1 MAVARPQT
9 VAEKIFSAHAGRPV
23 YAGESVV
30 ARVDVVMATDGSG
43 PLALDFFRK
52 MGGTRTFDGTKV
64 LMVLDH
70 YVPCP
75 NDKVAALQ
83 DQMRE
88 FARAGNAALFELGE
102 GICHQLLPE
111 RGYVQPG
118 SLVVGGDSHSTTY
131 GAFNALGIGVGSS
144 DLAAAALTGAL
155 WFRIPE
161 SLRVDLTGTLPS
173 RVTAKDLC
181 LDLLHRIGAGGAIYQ
196 SVEFGG
202 PGLAGLGVP
211 DRMTLCNMMA
221 ETGAKCAVV
230 PGDQIIKDHFAAQL
244 SRMGLVVADEGA
256 AYVGEVAVSLDRL
269 EPLIAQPHAV
279 DRVASARDLRG
290 VPIHMGVLGTCT
302 NGRVEDLELALAVM
316 GESRV
321 APGVELLVV
330 PASRAVYLEAASRGL
345 LVRFVEKGGT
355 VLPPGCGPCCG
366 SSAGIPSAGENVLS
380 TANRNFL
387 GRMGNT
393 RARIYLGS
401 PATVA
406 AAVVAGRITDPREV

>member
-1 MAVARPQT
+1 MAMARPQT
-9 VAEKIFSAHAGRPV
+9 VAEKIFSAHTNRPV
-23 YAGESVV
+23 SSGESIV

-43 PLALDFFRK
+43 PLALDFFRR

-75 NDKVAALQ
+75 NDQVAALQ
-83 DQMRE
+83 DQMRD
-88 FARAGNAALFELGE
+88 FARAGNAVLFELGE
-102 GICHQLLPE
+102 GVCHQLLPE

-155 WFRIPE
+155 WFRVPE
-161 SLRVDLTGTLPS
+161 SVRVDLTGGLPS
-173 RVTAKDLC
+173 RVTAKDLS
-181 LDLLHRIGAGGAIYQ
+181 LELLRRIGAGGAIYQ

-202 PGLAGLGVP
+202 PGLHGLGLP

-230 PGDQIIKDHFAAQL
+230 PGDQATKAHFAGQG
-244 SRMGLVVADEGA
+244 SECEMVVADEGA
-256 AYVGEVAVSLDRL
+256 AFVGEIGVSLDHL
-269 EPLIAQPHAV
+269 EPLIAQPHEV
-279 DRVASARDLRG
+279 DRVAPVRDLRG
-290 VPIHMGVLGTCT
+290 TPIHMGVLGTCT

-316 GESRV
+316 GGSRV

-330 PASRAVYLEAASRGL
+330 PASRAVYLEAAKRGL
-345 LVRFVEKGGT
+345 LARFVEQGGT

-406 AAVVAGRITDPREV
+406 AAMVAGQITDPREV

>member
-1 MAVARPQT
+1 MMRPQSI
-9 VAEKIFSAHAGRPV
+9 AEKIFSAHANRPA
-23 YAGESVV
+23 YAGDSIV

-43 PLALDFFRK
+43 PLALEFFRQ

-83 DQMRE
+83 DKMRD
-88 FARAGNAALFELGE
+88 FAREGNAVLFEMGE
-102 GICHQLLPE
+102 GICHQILPE
-111 RGYVQPG
+111 RGYIQPG
-118 SLVVGGDSHSTTY
+118 SLVLGGDSHSTTY

-155 WFRIPE
+155 WFRVPE
-161 SLRVDLTGTLPS
+161 SLRVNLTGGLPS
-173 RVTAKDLC
+173 RVTAKDLS
-181 LDLLHRIGAGGAIYQ
+181 LELLRRIGAGGAIYQ
-196 SVEFGG
+196 SVEFTG
-202 PGLAGLGVP
+202 PGLLGLGLP

-221 ETGAKCAVV
+221 ETGVKCAVV
-230 PGDQIIKDHFAAQL
+230 AGDQVIRDHFRGQDGREPVVPDGDAVYVAQI
-244 SRMGLVVADEGA
+244 
-256 AYVGEVAVSLDRL
+256 AVSLDGL
-269 EPLIAQPHAV
+269 EPLVAQPHEV
-279 DRVASARDLRG
+279 DRVAPVRELRG

-302 NGRVEDLELALAVM
+302 NGRIQDLELALSVM
-316 GESRV
+316 GEARV

-330 PASRAVYLEAASRGL
+330 PASREVYLEAAKRGL
-345 LVRFVEKGGT
+345 LARFVEKGAT
-355 VLPPGCGPCCG
+355 ILPPGCGPCCG

-393 RARIYLGS
+393 RSQIYLGS

-406 AAVVAGRITDPREV
+406 AAVVTGHIADPREV

>member
-1 MAVARPQT
+1 MARPQT
-9 VAEKIFSAHAGRPV
+9 IAEKIFSAHANRPA
-23 YAGESVV
+23 YAGESIV

-43 PLALDFFRK
+43 PLALEFFRR
-52 MGGTRTFDGTKV
+52 MGGTRTFDGRKV

-83 DQMRE
+83 DRMRD
-88 FARAGNAALFELGE
+88 FARAGNAVLFEPGD

-111 RGYVQPG
+111 QGYIQPG

-144 DLAAAALTGAL
+144 DLAATALTGAL
-155 WFRIPE
+155 WFRVPE
-161 SLRVDLTGTLPS
+161 SLRVDLVGRLPS
-173 RVTAKDLC
+173 RVTAKDLS
-181 LDLLHRIGAGGAIYQ
+181 LELLRRIGAGGAIYQ

-202 PGLAGLGVP
+202 PDLLGLGFP
-211 DRMTLCNMMA
+211 ERMTLCNMMA

-230 PGDQIIKDHFAAQL
+230 AGDQAVRDHFAPHTL
-244 SRMGLVVADEGA
+244 KFGLVEADDGA
-256 AYVGEVAVSLDRL
+256 AYLEKIAVALDQL
-269 EPLIAQPHAV
+269 EPLVARPHAA
-279 DRVASARDLRG
+279 DRVAPVGELRG
-290 VPIHMGVLGTCT
+290 VPIHMGMIGTCT
-302 NGRVEDLELALAVM
+302 NGRLEDLELALDVM
-316 GESRV
+316 GESHV

-330 PASRAVYLEAASRGL
+330 PASRQVYLDAAKRGL
-345 LVRFVEKGGT
+345 LARFVEKGAT
-355 VLPPGCGPCCG
+355 ILPPGCGPCCG

-393 RARIYLGS
+393 RAQIYLGS

-406 AAVVAGRITDPREV
+406 AAVVTGRITDPREV

>member
-1 MAVARPQT
+1 MARPQT
-9 VAEKIFSAHAGRPV
+9 IAEKIFSAHANRSA

-43 PLALDFFRK
+43 PLALEFFRR
-52 MGGTRTFDGTKV
+52 MGGTRSFDGTKV

-83 DQMRE
+83 DQMRA
-88 FARAGNAALFELGE
+88 FARAGNAVLFELGE
-102 GICHQLLPE
+102 GICHQILPE
-111 RGYVQPG
+111 RGYVRPG

-155 WFRIPE
+155 WFRVPE
-161 SLRVDLTGTLPS
+161 SLRVSLSGNLPS
-173 RVTAKDLC
+173 RVTAKDLS
-181 LDLLHRIGAGGAIYQ
+181 LELLRRIGAGGAIYQ

-202 PGLAGLGVP
+202 TGLLGLGLP
-211 DRMTLCNMMA
+211 DRMTLCNMLA

-230 PGDQIIKDHFAAQL
+230 PGDQATRDHFRGDI
-244 SRMGLVVADEGA
+244 SGSGMELVVADEGA
-256 AYVGEVAVSLDRL
+256 VYVGEIAVSLDRL
-269 EPLIAQPHAV
+269 EPLVAQPHEV
-279 DRVASARDLRG
+279 DRVCSVRDLLG
-290 VPIHMGVLGTCT
+290 VSIHMGLLGTCT
-302 NGRVEDLELALAVM
+302 NGRVEDLEMALAVM
-316 GESRV
+316 GEARV
-321 APGVELLVV
+321 ASGVELLVV
-330 PASRAVYLEAASRGL
+330 PASRAVYLEAARRGL
-345 LVRFVEKGGT
+345 LERFVEKGGT

-366 SSAGIPSAGENVLS
+366 SSAGIPSDGENVLS

-406 AAVVAGRITDPREV
+406 AAVVTGKITDPREI

>member
-1 MAVARPQT
+1 MTPARPQT
-9 VAEKIFSAHAGRPV
+9 IAEKIFSAHANRPA

-43 PLALDFFRK
+43 PLALDFFRR
-52 MGGTRTFDGTKV
+52 MGGTRSFDGTKV

-83 DQMRE
+83 DQMRD
-88 FARAGNAALFELGE
+88 FARAGNAVLFELGE
-102 GICHQLLPE
+102 GICHQILPE
-111 RGYVQPG
+111 RGYVRPG
-118 SLVVGGDSHSTTY
+118 SLLVGGDSHSTTY

-144 DLAAAALTGAL
+144 DLAAAILTGAL
-155 WFRIPE
+155 WFRVPA
-161 SLRVDLTGTLPS
+161 SLRVTLRGALPS
-173 RVTAKDLC
+173 RVTAKDLS
-181 LDLLHRIGAGGAIYQ
+181 LETLRRIGAGGAIYQ

-202 PGLAGLGVP
+202 TGLHGLGLP
-211 DRMTLCNMMA
+211 DRMTLCNVLA

-230 PGDQIIKDHFAAQL
+230 PGDQATRDHFRGEL
-244 SRMGLVVADEGA
+244 SGSEVVVADEGA
-256 AYVGEVAVSLDRL
+256 AYVGEVAVSLDAL
-269 EPLIAQPHAV
+269 EPLIAQPHEV
-279 DRVASARDLRG
+279 DRVTSVRDLLD

-316 GESRV
+316 GKARV

-330 PASRAVYLEAASRGL
+330 PASRAVYLEAARRGML
-345 LVRFVEKGGT
+345 ARFVEKGGT

-366 SSAGIPSAGENVLS
+366 SSAGIPSDGENVLS

-406 AAVVAGRITDPREV
+406 AAVVAGRITDPRET

>member
-1 MAVARPQT
+1 MAPPQT
-9 VAEKIFSAHAGRPV
+9 IAEKIFSAHATRPA
-23 YAGESVV
+23 YAGESIV

-43 PLALDFFRK
+43 PLALEYFRR
-52 MGGTRTFDGTKV
+52 MDGVRSFDSTKV

-83 DQMRE
+83 DQMRD
-88 FARAGNAALFELGE
+88 FARAGNAVLFESGE

-111 RGYVQPG
+111 RGYIQPG

-144 DLAAAALTGAL
+144 DLAAAALTGEL
-155 WFRIPE
+155 WFRVPE
-161 SLRVDLTGTLPS
+161 SLRVTLVGRLAS
-173 RVTAKDLC
+173 RVTAKDLS
-181 LDLLHRIGAGGAIYQ
+181 LELLRRIGAGGAIYQ
-196 SVEFGG
+196 TVEFGG
-202 PGLAGLGVP
+202 PDLLGLGLP
-211 DRMTLCNMMA
+211 ERMTLCNMMA

-230 PGDQIIKDHFAAQL
+230 AGDRAIRDHFAPHTL
-244 SRMGLVVADEGA
+244 KFGLVEADDGA
-256 AYVGEVAVSLDRL
+256 AYVGKMAVALDQI
-269 EPLIAQPHAV
+269 EPLIAQPHEV
-279 DRVASARDLRG
+279 DRVAPASELRD
-290 VPIHMGVLGTCT
+290 VPIHMGMIGTCT
-302 NGRVEDLELALAVM
+302 NGRLEDLEAALAVM
-316 GESRV
+316 GQARV

-330 PASRAVYLEAASRGL
+330 PASRQVYLDAAKRGL
-345 LVRFVEKGGT
+345 LTQLVEKGAV

-366 SSAGIPSAGENVLS
+366 SSPGIPSAGENVLS

-406 AAVVAGRITDPREV
+406 ASAVTGRITDPREV

>member
-1 MAVARPQT
+1 MTRPQT
-9 VAEKIFSAHAGRPV
+9 IAEKIFSAHADRPT
-23 YAGESVV
+23 YAGETIV

-43 PLALDFFRK
+43 PLALEFFRR

-88 FARAGNAALFELGE
+88 FARAGNAVLFELGE
-102 GICHQLLPE
+102 GVCHQLLPE
-111 RGYVQPG
+111 RGYVLPG

-131 GAFNALGIGVGSS
+131 GAFGALGIGVGSS
-144 DLAAAALTGAL
+144 DLAAAALMGAL
-155 WFRIPE
+155 WFRVPE
-161 SLRVDLTGTLPS
+161 SVHVNITGSLPA
-173 RVTAKDLC
+173 RVTAKDLS
-181 LDLLHRIGAGGAIYQ
+181 LELLRRIGGGGAIYQ

-202 PGLAGLGVP
+202 PGLSGLGLP

-221 ETGAKCAVV
+221 ETGAKCAVI
-230 PGDQIIKDHFAAQL
+230 PGDQVIRDHFAEQVP
-244 SRMGLVVADEGA
+244 GVNLVDADDGC
-256 AYVGEVAVSLDRL
+256 AYAGKITVSLDRL
-269 EPLIAQPHAV
+269 EPLIAQPHEV
-279 DRVASARDLRG
+279 DRVASVCDLRG
-290 VPIHMGVLGTCT
+290 VPIHMGILGTCT
-302 NGRVEDLELALAVM
+302 NGRIEDLELALSVL
-316 GESRV
+316 GEARV
-321 APGVELLVV
+321 AAGVELLVV
-330 PASRAVYLEAASRGL
+330 PASREVYLEAARRDL
-345 LVRFVEKGGT
+345 LARLVEKGAV

-393 RARIYLGS
+393 RTQIYLGS

-406 AAVVAGRITDPREV
+406 AAMVAGRITDPREV

>member
-1 MAVARPQT
+1 MARPQT
-9 VAEKIFSAHAGRPV
+9 IAEKIFSAHANRPV
-23 YAGESVV
+23 FAGESVV

-43 PLALDFFRK
+43 PLALEFFRR
-52 MGGTRTFDGTKV
+52 MGGTRSFDGKKV

-83 DQMRE
+83 DQMRD
-88 FARAGNAALFELGE
+88 FARAGNAVLFELGE

-111 RGYVQPG
+111 RGYIRPG

-161 SLRVDLTGTLPS
+161 SLRVNFHGNLPF
-173 RVTAKDLC
+173 RVTAKDLS
-181 LDLLHRIGAGGAIYQ
+181 LELLRRIGAGGAIYQ
-196 SVEFGG
+196 SVELGG
-202 PGLAGLGVP
+202 TGLPGLGLP
-211 DRMTLCNMMA
+211 DRMTLCNMLA
-221 ETGAKCAVV
+221 ETGAKCALA
-230 PGDQIIKDHFAAQL
+230 PGDQAIRDHFKGE
-244 SRMGLVVADEGA
+244 SSEIELVIPDEGA

-269 EPLIAQPHAV
+269 EPLIAQPHEV
-279 DRVASARDLRG
+279 DRVASVREMLG
-290 VPIHMGVLGTCT
+290 VPIHMGLLGTCI
-302 NGRVEDLELALAVM
+302 NGRVEDLELALAAM
-316 GESRV
+316 GEARV
-321 APGVELLVV
+321 AHGVELLVV
-330 PASRAVYLEAASRGL
+330 PASRAVYLEATRRGL
-345 LVRFVEKGGT
+345 LARFVEKGAT

-366 SSAGIPSAGENVLS
+366 SSAGIPSDGENVLS

-406 AAVVAGRITDPREV
+406 AAVVTGKITDPREI

>member
-1 MAVARPQT
+1 MVRPQT
-9 VAEKIFSAHAGRPV
+9 IAEKIFSAHASRPV
-23 YAGESVV
+23 FAGESIV

-43 PLALDFFRK
+43 PLALEFFRR
-52 MGGTRTFDGTKV
+52 MGGTRSFDGTKV

-83 DQMRE
+83 DQMRD
-88 FARAGNAALFELGE
+88 FARAGNAVLFELGE
-102 GICHQLLPE
+102 GVCHQLLPE
-111 RGYVQPG
+111 RGYVRPG

-161 SLRVDLTGTLPS
+161 SLRVNLHGSLPS
-173 RVTAKDLC
+173 RVTAKDLS
-181 LDLLHRIGAGGAIYQ
+181 LELLRRIGAGGAIYQ
-196 SVEFGG
+196 SVELGG
-202 PGLAGLGVP
+202 TGLLGLGLP
-211 DRMTLCNMMA
+211 DRMTLCNMLA
-221 ETGAKCAVV
+221 ETGAKCALA
-230 PGDQIIKDHFAAQL
+230 PGDQATRDHFRGEP
-244 SRMGLVVADEGA
+244 SGMELVVPDEGA
-256 AYVGEVAVSLDRL
+256 AYVGEVAVALDGL
-269 EPLIAQPHAV
+269 DPLIAQPHEV
-279 DRVASARDLRG
+279 DRVLSVREVLG
-290 VPIHMGVLGTCT
+290 LPIHMGLLGTCT

-316 GESRV
+316 GEARV
-321 APGVELLVV
+321 AAGVELLVV
-330 PASRAVYLEAASRGL
+330 PASRAVYLEATRRGL
-345 LVRFVEKGGT
+345 LARFVEKGAT

-366 SSAGIPSAGENVLS
+366 SSAGIPSDGENVLS

-406 AAVVAGRITDPREV
+406 AAAVTGRITDPREV

>member
-1 MAVARPQT
+1 MTRPQT
-9 VAEKIFSAHAGRPV
+9 IGEKIFSAHAGRRAH
-23 YAGESVV
+23 AGESIV

-43 PLALDFFRK
+43 PLALEFFHR
-52 MGGTRTFDGTKV
+52 MGGTRTFDASKV

-88 FARAGNAALFELGE
+88 FARAGNAVLFELGE
-102 GICHQLLPE
+102 GICHQILPE
-111 RGYVQPG
+111 RGYVVPG

-155 WFRIPE
+155 WFRVPE
-161 SLRVDLTGTLPS
+161 SVHVNVTGCLLF
-173 RVTAKDLC
+173 RVTAKDLS
-181 LDLLHRIGAGGAIYQ
+181 LELLRRIGAGGAIYQ
-196 SVEFGG
+196 SLEFGG
-202 PGLAGLGVP
+202 PGLAGLSLP

-221 ETGAKCAVV
+221 ETGCKCAVV
-230 PGDQIIKDHFAAQL
+230 TGDQAIWDHFAEQAL
-244 SRMGLVVADEGA
+244 GVELVVADEGA
-256 AYVGEVAVSLDRL
+256 AYAGEIAVSLDQL
-269 EPLIAQPHAV
+269 EPLIAQPHEV
-279 DRVASARDLRG
+279 DRVAAVRDLCG

-302 NGRVEDLELALAVM
+302 NGRTEDLELALSVM
-316 GESRV
+316 GEARV

-330 PASRAVYLEAASRGL
+330 PASREVYLEAVRRGFL
-345 LVRFVEKGGT
+345 ARFVEKGGV

-393 RARIYLGS
+393 RAQIYLGS

-406 AAVVAGRITDPREV
+406 AAMVTGRIEDPREI

>member
-23 YAGESVV
+23 YAGESLV
-30 ARVDVVMATDGSG
+30 ARVDVVMATAGSG

-88 FARAGNAALFELGE
+88 FARAGNAVLFELGE

-118 SLVVGGDSHSTTY
+118 SLVIGGDSHSTTY

-144 DLAAAALTGAL
+144 DLAAAALTGSL
-155 WFRIPE
+155 WFRVPE
-161 SLRVDLTGTLPS
+161 SLRVVVTGSLPS

-181 LDLLHRIGAGGAIYQ
+181 LDLLRRIGAGGAIYQ

-202 PGLAGLGVP
+202 PGLARLAIP
-211 DRMTLCNMMA
+211 ERMTLCNMMA
-221 ETGAKCAVV
+221 ETGAKCAVM
-230 PGDQIIKDHFAAQL
+230 PGDQIIQDHFAGQH
-244 SRMGLVVADEGA
+244 SGMELVVADDRA
-256 AYVGEVAVSLDRL
+256 SYVGEVAVALDRL
-269 EPLIAQPHAV
+269 EPLIAQPHEV
-279 DRVASARDLRG
+279 DRVAPARDLRG

-321 APGVELLVV
+321 ASGVELLVV
-330 PASRAVYLEAASRGL
+330 PASRAVYLEAARRGL
-345 LVRFVEKGGT
+345 LARFVEKGGT

-387 GRMGNT
+387 GRMGNI
-393 RARIYLGS
+393 RAQIYLGS

-406 AAVVAGRITDPREV
+406 AAVVAGQITDPREV

>member
-1 MAVARPQT
+1 MTRPQT
-9 VAEKIFSAHAGRPV
+9 IAEKIFSAHADRPT
-23 YAGESVV
+23 YAGETIV

-43 PLALDFFRK
+43 PLALEFFRR

-88 FARAGNAALFELGE
+88 FARAGNAVLFELGE
-102 GICHQLLPE
+102 GVCHQLLPE
-111 RGYVQPG
+111 RGYVLPG

-131 GAFNALGIGVGSS
+131 GAFSALGIGVGSS
-144 DLAAAALTGAL
+144 DLAAAALMGAL
-155 WFRIPE
+155 WFRVPE
-161 SLRVDLTGTLPS
+161 SVQVNITGSLPA
-173 RVTAKDLC
+173 RVTAKDLS
-181 LDLLHRIGAGGAIYQ
+181 LELLRRIGGGGAIYQ

-202 PGLAGLGVP
+202 PGLSGLGLP

-221 ETGAKCAVV
+221 ETGAKCAVI
-230 PGDQIIKDHFAAQL
+230 PGDQVIRDHFPEQVP
-244 SRMGLVVADEGA
+244 GVNLVDADDGC
-256 AYVGEVAVSLDRL
+256 AYAGEITVSLDRL
-269 EPLIAQPHAV
+269 EPLIAQPHEV
-279 DRVASARDLRG
+279 DRVASVCDLRG
-290 VPIHMGVLGTCT
+290 VPIHMGILGTCT
-302 NGRVEDLELALAVM
+302 NGRTEDLELALSVL
-316 GESRV
+316 GEARV

-330 PASRAVYLEAASRGL
+330 PASREVYLEAARRGL
-345 LVRFVEKGGT
+345 LARFVEKGAV

-393 RARIYLGS
+393 RTQIYLGS

-406 AAVVAGRITDPREV
+406 AAMVAGRITDPREV

>member
-1 MAVARPQT
+1 MTRPQT
-9 VAEKIFSAHAGRPV
+9 IAEKIFSAHASRPA
-23 YAGESVV
+23 YAGDSVV

-43 PLALDFFRK
+43 PLMLEFFRR

-83 DQMRE
+83 DQMRD
-88 FARAGNAALFELGE
+88 FARAGNAVLFEVGE

-111 RGYVQPG
+111 RGYIQPG
-118 SLVVGGDSHSTTY
+118 SLVLGGDSHSTTY

-155 WFRIPE
+155 WFQVPE
-161 SLRVDLTGTLPS
+161 SLRVSLTGSLPS
-173 RVTAKDLC
+173 RVAAKDLS
-181 LDLLHRIGAGGAIYQ
+181 LELLRRIGAGGAIYQ
-196 SVEFGG
+196 SVEFIG
-202 PGLAGLGVP
+202 PGLLGLGQP

-230 PGDQIIKDHFAAQL
+230 PGDQAIRDHFTGQVAEDD
-244 SRMGLVVADEGA
+244 GLVVADGGA
-256 AYVGEVAVSLDRL
+256 SYVREIAVSLDRL
-269 EPLIAQPHAV
+269 EPLVAQPHEV
-279 DRVASARDLRG
+279 DRVVTVRELRG

-302 NGRVEDLELALAVM
+302 NGRIQDLELALSVM
-316 GESRV
+316 GEARV

-330 PASRAVYLEAASRGL
+330 PASREVYLEAAKRGL
-345 LVRFVEKGGT
+345 LARFVEKGGA

-366 SSAGIPSAGENVLS
+366 SSAGIPSAGENVLT

-393 RARIYLGS
+393 RAQIYLGS

-406 AAVVAGRITDPREV
+406 AAVVAGQIRDPREEA

>member
-1 MAVARPQT
+1 MTRPQT
-9 VAEKIFSAHAGRPV
+9 IAEKIFSAHADRSA
-23 YAGESVV
+23 YAGDSIV
-30 ARVDVVMATDGSG
+30 ARVDAVMATDGSG
-43 PLALDFFRK
+43 PLALEYFRR

-88 FARAGNAALFELGE
+88 FARAGNAVLFELGE

-111 RGYVQPG
+111 RGYVRPG
-118 SLVVGGDSHSTTY
+118 GLVVGGDSHSTTY

-155 WFRIPE
+155 WFRVPQ
-161 SLRVDLTGTLPS
+161 SVCVDLVGGLPS
-173 RVTAKDLC
+173 RVTAKDLS
-181 LDLLHRIGAGGAIYQ
+181 LEMLRRIGAGGAIYQ
-196 SVEFGG
+196 SLEFGG
-202 PGLAGLGVP
+202 PGLLGLGLS

-230 PGDQIIKDHFAAQL
+230 TGDRTILDHFAEQVT
-244 SRMGLVVADEGA
+244 GLELVIADEGA
-256 AYVGEVAVSLDRL
+256 AYAGKITISLDQL
-269 EPLIAQPHAV
+269 EPLVAQPHEV
-279 DRVASARDLRG
+279 DRVAAVRDLCG
-290 VPIHMGVLGTCT
+290 TPIHMGILGTCT
-302 NGRVEDLELALAVM
+302 NGRTEDLELALSVM
-316 GESRV
+316 GEARV
-321 APGVELLVV
+321 DPGVELLVV
-330 PASRAVYLEAASRGL
+330 PASRDVYLEAARRGL
-345 LVRFVEKGGT
+345 LSRFVDKGAV

-406 AAVVAGRITDPREV
+406 AAVVTGRIVDPREQ

>member
-1 MAVARPQT
+1 MTRPQT
-9 VAEKIFSAHAGRPV
+9 IAEKIFSAHADRSA
-23 YAGESVV
+23 YAGDSIV

-43 PLALDFFRK
+43 PLALEYFRR

-88 FARAGNAALFELGE
+88 FARAGNAVLFELGE

-111 RGYVQPG
+111 RGYVRPG
-118 SLVVGGDSHSTTY
+118 GLVVGGDSHSTTY

-155 WFRIPE
+155 WFRVPQ
-161 SLRVDLTGTLPS
+161 SVCVDLVGGLPS
-173 RVTAKDLC
+173 RVTAKDLS
-181 LDLLHRIGAGGAIYQ
+181 LEMLRRIGAGGAIYQ
-196 SVEFGG
+196 SLEFGG
-202 PGLAGLGVP
+202 PGLLGLGLS

-230 PGDQIIKDHFAAQL
+230 TGDRTILDHFAEQVT
-244 SRMGLVVADEGA
+244 GLELVIADEGA
-256 AYVGEVAVSLDRL
+256 AYAGKITISLDQL
-269 EPLIAQPHAV
+269 EPLVAQPHEVDQVAAV
-279 DRVASARDLRG
+279 RDLCG
-290 VPIHMGVLGTCT
+290 TPIHMGILGTCT
-302 NGRVEDLELALAVM
+302 NGRTADLELALSVM
-316 GESRV
+316 GEARV

-330 PASRAVYLEAASRGL
+330 PASRDVYLEAARRGL
-345 LVRFVEKGGT
+345 LSRFVDKGAV

-406 AAVVAGRITDPREV
+406 AAVVTGRIVDPREV

>member
-1 MAVARPQT
+1 MTPARPQT
-9 VAEKIFSAHAGRPV
+9 IAEKIFSAHANRPA

-43 PLALDFFRK
+43 PLALDFFRR
-52 MGGTRTFDGTKV
+52 MGGTRSFDGTKV

-83 DQMRE
+83 DQMRD
-88 FARAGNAALFELGE
+88 FARAGNAVLFELGE
-102 GICHQLLPE
+102 GICHQILPE
-111 RGYVQPG
+111 RGYVRPG
-118 SLVVGGDSHSTTY
+118 SLLVGGDSHSTTY

-144 DLAAAALTGAL
+144 DLAAAVLTGAL
-155 WFRIPE
+155 WFRVPA
-161 SLRVDLTGTLPS
+161 SLRVTLRGALPS
-173 RVTAKDLC
+173 RVTAKDLS
-181 LDLLHRIGAGGAIYQ
+181 LETLRRIGAGGAIYQ

-202 PGLAGLGVP
+202 TGLHGLGLP
-211 DRMTLCNMMA
+211 DRMTLCNMLA

-230 PGDQIIKDHFAAQL
+230 PGDQATRDHFRGEL
-244 SRMGLVVADEGA
+244 SGSEFVVADEGA
-256 AYVGEVAVSLDRL
+256 AYVGEVAVSLDAL
-269 EPLIAQPHAV
+269 EPLIAQPHEV
-279 DRVASARDLRG
+279 DRVTSVRDLLD

-316 GESRV
+316 GKARV

-330 PASRAVYLEAASRGL
+330 PASRAVYLEAARRGML
-345 LVRFVEKGGT
+345 ARFVEKGGT

-366 SSAGIPSAGENVLS
+366 SSAGIPSDGENVLS

-406 AAVVAGRITDPREV
+406 AAVVTGRITDPREI